1 MIAYPGEQFVLS
13 LEVLDQNNNK
23 KVGFYTYRSNL
34 FFTEAD
40 VTEIDLT
47 SDNKDT
53 SFAVVNRSSDQRTSV
68 VIRNS
73 NFSFEFMN
81 HNKTVTKKNFTLSLI
96 DSSTGNMVHNI
107 N

>member
-1 MIAYPGEQFVLS
+1 M
-13 LEVLDQNNNK
+13 
-23 KVGFYTYRSNL
+23 
-34 FFTEAD
+34 
-40 VTEIDLT
+40 TEIDLT
-47 SDNKDT
+47 PENKDT
-53 SFAVVNRSSDQRTSV
+53 SFAVVSGSSDQRTSV

-81 HNKTVTKKNFTLSLI
+81 HNKTITKKDFTLSLI